1 MEDSST
7 LNIYILNKQLC
18 HFDLKLSS
26 LVLKHISRLDFFSI
40 SIIDITTLNAD
51 DDNDD
56 DDNDYDDDDADAAR
70 RQRRRE
76 DLGGEKG

>member
-1 MEDSST
+1 MVQQQQFGRT
-7 LNIYILNKQLC
+7 HLYFL
-18 HFDLKLSS
+18 
-26 LVLKHISRLDFFSI
+26 ISRLDFFSI
-40 SIIDITTLNAD
+40 SIIDITALNAD

-56 DDNDYDDDDADAAR
+56 DDNDYDDDDYDDDAAR